1 MSTYLPSLAS
11 LRAFEATARHL
22 SVTKA
27 AQELNVTPGAVSL
40 QVRELEQALAVTLF
54 ERRPRQLALTEDG
67 STYFTTLRR
76 AFRMM
81 REATEELTARKRAP
95 VLTVSCTPTF
105 AAQWLVPRIGAF
117 ELQVPGIDVRIS
129 TTNRLTDFN
138 SDGVDIAIR
147 HGLGRYDGLVSERL
161 IDDDPVPVL
170 HPALRA
176 RNPLDM
182 PGDLAAHVLLHD
194 VHRQDWRLWLDAA
207 GADGVDAGR
216 GPVFVNSNGA
226 IEAAKA
232 GDGVALVR
240 LSLVTRE
247 LAEGVLEAPFPEGVM
262 TGLAY
267 HLVYPPAA
275 LDRPPV
281 TAFRAWI
288 IEQARAEQGVGNAAT
303 KRPPRPAL
311 KAVR

>member
-40 QVRELEQALAVTLF
+40 QVRELEQTLGVTLF
-54 ERRPRQLALTEDG
+54 ERRPRQLVLTEDG
-67 STYFTTLRR
+67 STYFATLRR

-288 IEQARAEQGVGNAAT
+288 IEQARAEQGVGDAAT

>member
-40 QVRELEQALAVTLF
+40 QVRELEQTLGVTMF
-54 ERRPRQLALTEDG
+54 ERRPRQLVLTEDG
-67 STYFTTLRR
+67 STYFATLRR

-288 IEQARAEQGVGNAAT
+288 IEQARAEQGVGDAAT
-303 KRPPRPAL
+303 KRPPRLAL